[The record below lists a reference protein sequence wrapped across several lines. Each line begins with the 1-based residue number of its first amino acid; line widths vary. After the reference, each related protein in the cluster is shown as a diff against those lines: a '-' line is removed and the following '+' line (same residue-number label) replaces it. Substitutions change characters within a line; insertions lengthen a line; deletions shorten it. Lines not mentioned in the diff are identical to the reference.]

1 MQAVGEF
8 VFKGIETRKSGEFQ
22 NGKGETVKYNE
33 ACILKVDEVVDGS
46 INERKLKIDINNTML
61 IDKLKKL
68 TPYNKF
74 NLKCDIVLYQNS
86 AKVVPIAIIDSKQ

>member
-8 VFKGIETRKSGEFQ
+8 VYKGIETRKAGEFL
-22 NGKGETVKYNE
+22 NDKGDTVKYNE

-46 INERKLKIDINNTML
+46 INERKLKVDVNNTML

-68 TPYNKF
+68 VPYNKF

-86 AKVVPIAIIDSKQ
+86 AKVVPIAIVDSK